1 MTLIPSICENLKKKK
16 KKKSIKQLH
25 ETKIRLCLQ
34 SCNDY
39 QTLILKQQYI

>member
-1 MTLIPSICENLKKKK
+1 MTLIPRICENLKK

>member
-1 MTLIPSICENLKKKK
+1 MTLIPRICENLKKK